1 MAPSKKSTPR
11 KSKKAASNRT
21 DGSASATISTASKRK
36 KSKNHE
42 EESEKGLKLL
52 KRNCVAMKRISRSRS
67 LKQKRVVQFNRTGT
81 PYGKAATEMKSYIGV
96 LARRK
101 IPIVRTTW
109 RTARKKVPGGVTAE
123 EKEKIWEREQVFE
136 LFR

>member
-21 DGSASATISTASKRK
+21 AGSASATISTASKRK

-109 RTARKKVPGGVTAE
+109 RTASKKVPGGVTAE
-123 EKEKIWEREQVFE
+123 EKEKIWERVQVFE
-136 LFR
+136 FFR